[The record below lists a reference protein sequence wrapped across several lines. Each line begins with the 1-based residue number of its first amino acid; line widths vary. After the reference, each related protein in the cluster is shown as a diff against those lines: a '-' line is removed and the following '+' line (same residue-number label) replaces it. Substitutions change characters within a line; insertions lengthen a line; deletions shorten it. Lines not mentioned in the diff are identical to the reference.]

1 MELRMPNDVVE
12 QEQTT
17 TEQREEVKDTRPYW
31 EKTWENLVPGV
42 VFKINKLAPLD
53 RLAIVY
59 NRQSITKSGYTSQ
72 NVKEFVQN
80 WIWTRNGGT
89 NWNPVVNQAGT
100 ANLPELDT
108 NQSLLFDLANIFQE
122 EVIFPVFIESKAFR
136 K

>member
-1 MELRMPNDVVE
+1 MPNDVVE

-17 TEQREEVKDTRPYW
+17 TEQKEVKDTRPYW

-89 NWNPVVNQAGT
+89 NWNPVVNQSGT

-136 K
+136 N